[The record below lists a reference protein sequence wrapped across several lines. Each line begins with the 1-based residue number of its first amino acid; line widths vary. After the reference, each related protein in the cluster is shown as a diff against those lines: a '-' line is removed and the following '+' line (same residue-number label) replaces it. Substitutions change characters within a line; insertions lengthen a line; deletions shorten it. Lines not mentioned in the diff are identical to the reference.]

1 MVERYWPRNHSESG
15 LLTIILYTI
24 MKEQVIEIL
33 KYHYG
38 EIDIIDFEVEYQGA
52 LLTHVVLTTDEEI
65 QFWSGEPI
73 YSQSSE
79 IFLDE
84 QTTEF
89 VYKLIIENF

>member
-1 MVERYWPRNHSESG
+1 
-15 LLTIILYTI
+15 

-52 LLTHVVLTTDEEI
+52 LLTNVVLTANEEI

-73 YSQSSE
+73 YSQSTE

-84 QTTEF
+84 ETTEF

>member
-1 MVERYWPRNHSESG
+1 
-15 LLTIILYTI
+15 

-33 KYHYG
+33 KYYYG
-38 EIDIIDFEVEYQGA
+38 EIDIVCLEFEYLGA
-52 LLTHVVLTTDEEI
+52 LLTNVVLTKDEEI
-65 QFWSGEPI
+65 QFWSGEPFF
-73 YSQSSE
+73 SQSSE

>member
-1 MVERYWPRNHSESG
+1 
-15 LLTIILYTI
+15 

-73 YSQSSE
+73 YSQSLE
-79 IFLDE
+79 IVLDKE
-84 QTTEF
+84 TTEF
-89 VYKLIIENF
+89 MYKLIIEEF

>member
-1 MVERYWPRNHSESG
+1 MVEGYWARNISEFW

-52 LLTHVVLTTDEEI
+52 LLTNVVLTKDEEI

-73 YSQSSE
+73 YSQSSK
-79 IFLDE
+79 IVLDE
-84 QTTEF
+84 ETTKF
-89 VYKLIIENF
+89 MYKLIIENF

>member
-1 MVERYWPRNHSESG
+1 
-15 LLTIILYTI
+15 

-38 EIDIIDFEVEYQGA
+38 RLDIIDFEVEYQGA
-52 LLTHVVLTTDEEI
+52 LLTHVVLTADEEI

-73 YSQSSE
+73 YSQSSK
-79 IFLDE
+79 IVLDE
-84 QTTEF
+84 ETTEF

>member
-1 MVERYWPRNHSESG
+1 
-15 LLTIILYTI
+15 
-24 MKEQVIEIL
+24 MKEQVIEIINE
-33 KYHYG
+33 HYG

-52 LLTHVVLTTDEEI
+52 LLTNVVLTKDEEI
-65 QFWSGEPI
+65 QFWSGEPFF
-73 YSQSSE
+73 SQSSE

>member
-1 MVERYWPRNHSESG
+1 
-15 LLTIILYTI
+15 

-38 EIDIIDFEVEYQGA
+38 QLDIIDFEVEYQGA
-52 LLTHVVLTTDEEI
+52 LLTNVVLTADEEI

-79 IFLDE
+79 IVLDKE
-84 QTTEF
+84 TNEIM
-89 VYKLIIENF
+89 YKLIIEEF

>member
-1 MVERYWPRNHSESG
+1 
-15 LLTIILYTI
+15 

-38 EIDIIDFEVEYQGA
+38 RLDIIDFEVEYQGA
-52 LLTHVVLTTDEEI
+52 LLTNVVLTKDEEI
-65 QFWSGEPI
+65 QFWSGEPFF
-73 YSQSSE
+73 SQSSE

>member
-1 MVERYWPRNHSESG
+1 
-15 LLTIILYTI
+15 

-38 EIDIIDFEVEYQGA
+38 RLDIIDFEVEYQGA

>member
-1 MVERYWPRNHSESG
+1 
-15 LLTIILYTI
+15 

-73 YSQSSE
+73 YSQSSK
-79 IFLDE
+79 IVLDE
-84 QTTEF
+84 ETTEF
-89 VYKLIIENF
+89 MYKLIIKEF

>member
-1 MVERYWPRNHSESG
+1 
-15 LLTIILYTI
+15 

-73 YSQSSE
+73 YSHSSY

-84 QTTEF
+84 ETTEF
-89 VYKLIIENF
+89 VYKLIIENV

>member
-1 MVERYWPRNHSESG
+1 
-15 LLTIILYTI
+15 

-38 EIDIIDFEVEYQGA
+38 QLDIIDFEVEYQGA

-65 QFWSGEPI
+65 QFWSGEHFF
-73 YSQSSE
+73 SQSSE

>member
-1 MVERYWPRNHSESG
+1 
-15 LLTIILYTI
+15 

-65 QFWSGEPI
+65 QFWSGERI
-73 YSQSSE
+73 YSQSSK
-79 IFLDE
+79 IVLDE
-84 QTTEF
+84 ETTEF

>member
-1 MVERYWPRNHSESG
+1 
-15 LLTIILYTI
+15 

-33 KYHYG
+33 KEHYG

-52 LLTHVVLTTDEEI
+52 LLTNVVLTKDEEI

-73 YSQSSE
+73 FSQSTE

-84 QTTEF
+84 ETTKF
-89 VYKLIIENF
+89 MYKLIIKEF

>member
-1 MVERYWPRNHSESG
+1 
-15 LLTIILYTI
+15 

-73 YSQSSE
+73 YSQSSK
-79 IFLDE
+79 IVLDE
-84 QTTEF
+84 ETTEF
-89 VYKLIIENF
+89 MYKLIIKEC

>member
-1 MVERYWPRNHSESG
+1 
-15 LLTIILYTI
+15 

-73 YSQSSE
+73 YSQSLK
-79 IFLDE
+79 IVLDE
-84 QTTEF
+84 ETTKF
-89 VYKLIIENF
+89 MYKLIIEEF

>member
-1 MVERYWPRNHSESG
+1 
-15 LLTIILYTI
+15 
-24 MKEQVIEIL
+24 MKQQVIEIL
-33 KYHYG
+33 KYYYG

-52 LLTHVVLTTDEEI
+52 LLTHVVLTADEEI
-65 QFWSGEPI
+65 QFWSGEPFF
-73 YSQSSE
+73 SQSSE